1 MAQQPQ
7 RGAVGRSPSIDMCNL
22 SDALVDEMD
31 RQPRAFIAEAERES
45 GSAGGPEAGKPPPGG
60 AVRC

>member
-1 MAQQPQ
+1 MP
-7 RGAVGRSPSIDMCNL
+7 GGVHLLIDMRNL

-31 RQPRAFIAEAERES
+31 LLQLRAFIAEVE
-45 GSAGGPEAGKPPPGG
+45 PEAVCRWPLKRVSHYRGG